1 MVMGQVVKSMD
12 AKCSI
17 REEVS
22 IHGRLHMLFFYV
34 TNQM

>member
-12 AKCSI
+12 ANCSI
-17 REEVS
+17 REEMS
-22 IHGRLHMLFFYV
+22 IHGRLHLLFFHV